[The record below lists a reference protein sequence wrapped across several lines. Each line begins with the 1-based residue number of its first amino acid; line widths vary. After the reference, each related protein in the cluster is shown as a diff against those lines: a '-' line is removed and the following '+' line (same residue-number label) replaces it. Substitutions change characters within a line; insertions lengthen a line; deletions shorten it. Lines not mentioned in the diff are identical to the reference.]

1 MPWDETEPMNERV
14 KFIAAHLENEVP
26 LVELCSRFRIS
37 RKTAYKWIARY
48 DEGGVKQLV
57 DRSRAP
63 LSHPQAVSVEVV
75 AECLRVRRK
84 HPQAPS
90 CCDARASSAP
100 LPI

>member
-1 MPWDETEPMNERV
+1 MPWYVTGPMNERV

-26 LVELCSRFRIS
+26 LVELCSRFGIS

-63 LSHPQAVSVEVV
+63 HSHPRAVSVEVV
-75 AECLRVRRK
+75 AECLRVRQK
-84 HPQAPS
+84 HPRWGP
-90 CCDARASSAP
+90 RK
-100 LPI
+100 LLVVL